1 MAPLP
6 SLPKAADNLRADP
19 VIDRRTFLCGVG
31 LLVLTASA
39 AAAPPPGKV
48 VRLGVLTGI
57 GWRFDPASDPIHRAL
72 LAGLTAH
79 GYELGRNLLI
89 EYRSADGNPERL
101 PALAAELVQLK
112 VDVMVT
118 ANTLALLAA
127 QEETRT
133 VPIVMFNVADPV
145 ETRIVES
152 LRRPGGNITGLSYN
166 ASEASAKRVQLLQE
180 AVPGLSRVAVLWN
193 SRLPAMALGLKQI
206 EVAAPTLG
214 VTVQSLR
221 VSGSDDFD
229 QAFAAISRGR
239 PGGLIV
245 LYGPMRGNDLP
256 RIVEFVTRQRLPTV
270 FELERGA
277 RGGGLMEF
285 GPSIPDMARSVGA
298 YVDKIVNGSK
308 PGDLPVEDPTRFELI
323 INLKTA
329 KALGLTI
336 PLRPYWGGRIR

>member
-1 MAPLP
+1 MTTRRAFLGT
-6 SLPKAADNLRADP
+6 LAGGTLAAQLAA
-19 VIDRRTFLCGVG
+19 VG
-31 LLVLTASA
+31 LLLATAPA
-39 AAAPPPGKV
+39 AAAPPRGKV

-57 GWRFDPASDPIHRAL
+57 GWRFDPASDPVHRAL

-79 GYELGRNLLI
+79 GYELGRNLVI

-101 PALAAELVQLK
+101 PVLAAELVQLK
-112 VDVMVT
+112 VDVIVT

-127 QEETRT
+127 REATKT

-152 LRRPGGNITGLSYN
+152 LRRPGGNITGLAYN

-180 AVPGLSRVAVLWN
+180 AVPRLTRVAVLWN
-193 SRLPAMALGLKQI
+193 SRLPAMALGFQQI

-214 VTVQSLR
+214 VTVQSVR

-229 QAFAAISRGR
+229 QAFAVIRGNR
-239 PGGLIV
+239 AGGLIV

-256 RIVEFVTRQRLPTV
+256 RIVEFVTRHKLPTV

-285 GPSIPDMARSVGA
+285 GPSSPTMARQVGT
-298 YVDKIVNGSK
+298 YVDKIVNGAM
-308 PGDLPVEDPTRFELI
+308 PADLPVEEPTKFELVV
-323 INLKTA
+323 NV
-329 KALGLTI
+329 KAARAMGLTI
-336 PLRPYWGGRIR
+336 PQSLLLRADEVIQ

>member
-1 MAPLP
+1 VNRRALLGTLAGGLLAAPL
-6 SLPKAADNLRADP
+6 AA
-19 VIDRRTFLCGVG
+19 VG
-31 LLVLTASA
+31 LRLAPAPA
-39 AAAPPPGKV
+39 AAAPPRGKV

-57 GWRFDPASDPIHRAL
+57 AWRFDPASDPIHRAL

-101 PALAAELVQLK
+101 PTLAAELVQLK
-112 VDVMVT
+112 VDVIVT

-127 QEETRT
+127 REATKA

-152 LRRPGGNITGLSYN
+152 LRRPGGNITGLAYN

-180 AVPGLSRVAVLWN
+180 AVPRLTRVAVLWN
-193 SRLPAMALGLKQI
+193 SRLPAMALGFQQI

-214 VTVQSLR
+214 VTVQSVR

-229 QAFAAISRGR
+229 QAFAAISRNR
-239 PGGLIV
+239 VGGLIV

-256 RIVEFVTRQRLPTV
+256 RIVEFVTRHKLPAV

-285 GPSIPDMARSVGA
+285 GPSSPTMARQVGT
-298 YVDKIVNGSK
+298 YVDKIVNGAV
-308 PGDLPVEDPTRFELI
+308 PADLPVEEPTKFELVV
-323 INLKTA
+323 NV
-329 KALGLTI
+329 KAARAMGLTI
-336 PLRPYWGGRIR
+336 PQSLLLRADEVIQ